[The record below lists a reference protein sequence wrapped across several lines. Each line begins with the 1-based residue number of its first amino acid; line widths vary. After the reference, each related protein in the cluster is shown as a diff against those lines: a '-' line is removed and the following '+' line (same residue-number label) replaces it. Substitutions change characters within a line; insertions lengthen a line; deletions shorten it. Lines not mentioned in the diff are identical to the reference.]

1 MNIKGRNK
9 ISPDF
14 NMSSMTDIVFLLL
27 IFFMIAST
35 LSQQL
40 NTIKIELPQAT
51 GKTENRKS
59 VSVSLLPNRIIYVN
73 DELVERKF
81 LEQKMLKKLEKI
93 QPPSIILRAEKSV
106 QIDDVVYVMNIAN
119 ENSIKVVLAVDAN

>member
-1 MNIKGRNK
+1 MNFKGRNK

-40 NTIKIELPQAT
+40 NTIKIELPDAK

-59 VSVSLLPNRIIYVN
+59 VSVSLLSNNLIYVD
-73 DELVERKF
+73 DELVERKY
-81 LEQKMLKKLEKI
+81 LELEILKKMEKI
-93 QPPSIILRAEKSV
+93 QSPSIILRAEKSV
-106 QIDDVVYVMNIAN
+106 QIDNVVYVMNIAN
-119 ENSIKVVLAVDAN
+119 QNSIKVLLAVESK

>member
-1 MNIKGRNK
+1 MNFKGRNK

-40 NTIKIELPQAT
+40 NTIKIELPDAK

-59 VSVSLLPNRIIYVN
+59 VSVSLLSNNLIYVD
-73 DELVERKF
+73 DELVERKY
-81 LEQKMLKKLEKI
+81 LELEILKKMEKI

-106 QIDDVVYVMNIAN
+106 QIDNVVYVMNIAN
-119 ENSIKVVLAVDAN
+119 QNSIKVLLAVDSK

>member
-1 MNIKGRNK
+1 MNFKGRNK

-14 NMSSMTDIVFLLL
+14 NLSSMTDIVFLLL

-40 NTIKIELPQAT
+40 NTIKINLPEAK

-59 VSVSLLPNRIIYVN
+59 VVVSLLSSDRVYVD
-73 DELVERKF
+73 DELVEKKY
-81 LEQKMLKKLEKI
+81 LEQKILKKIDKI

-106 QIDDVVYVMNIAN
+106 RIDNVVFVMNIAN
-119 ENSIKVVLAVDAN
+119 KNSIRVVLAVDSN

>member
-1 MNIKGRNK
+1 MNFKGRNK

-14 NMSSMTDIVFLLL
+14 NLSSMTDIVFLLL

-40 NTIKIELPQAT
+40 NTIKFELPKAK

-59 VSVSLLPNRIIYVN
+59 VSVSLSSDKLIYVD

-81 LEQKMLKKLEKI
+81 LEQKVLKKLEKI

>member
-1 MNIKGRNK
+1 MNFKGRNK

-40 NTIKIELPQAT
+40 NTIKIELPDAK

-59 VSVSLLPNRIIYVN
+59 VSVSLLSNNLIYVD
-73 DELVERKF
+73 DELVERKY
-81 LEQKMLKKLEKI
+81 LEIEILKKMEKI

-106 QIDDVVYVMNIAN
+106 QIDNVVYVMNIAN
-119 ENSIKVVLAVDAN
+119 QNSIKVLLAVDSK

>member
-1 MNIKGRNK
+1 MNFKGRNK

-40 NTIKIELPQAT
+40 NTIKIELPDAK

-59 VSVSLLPNRIIYVN
+59 VSVSLLSNNLIYVD
-73 DELVERKF
+73 DELVERKY
-81 LEQKMLKKLEKI
+81 LELEILKKMEKI

-106 QIDDVVYVMNIAN
+106 QIDNVVYVMNIAN
-119 ENSIKVVLAVDAN
+119 QNSIKVVLAVDNK

>member
-1 MNIKGRNK
+1 MNFKGRNK

-40 NTIKIELPQAT
+40 NTIKIELPDAK

-59 VSVSLLPNRIIYVN
+59 VSVSLLSNNLIYVDDN
-73 DELVERKF
+73 LVDRKY
-81 LEQKMLKKLEKI
+81 LEKEILKKMDKI

-106 QIDDVVYVMNIAN
+106 QIDNVVYVMNIAN
-119 ENSIKVVLAVDAN
+119 QNSIKVVLAVNNK

>member
-1 MNIKGRNK
+1 MNFKGRNK
-9 ISPDF
+9 ISHDF

-40 NTIKIELPQAT
+40 NTIKIELPDAK

-59 VSVSLLPNRIIYVN
+59 VSVSLLSNNLIYVD
-73 DELVERKF
+73 DELVERKY
-81 LEQKMLKKLEKI
+81 LELEILKKMEKI

-106 QIDDVVYVMNIAN
+106 QIDNVVYVMNIAN
-119 ENSIKVVLAVDAN
+119 QNSIKVLLAVDSK

>member
-1 MNIKGRNK
+1 MNFKGRNK

-40 NTIKIELPQAT
+40 NTIKIELPDAK

-59 VSVSLLPNRIIYVN
+59 VSVSLLSNNLIYVD
-73 DELVERKF
+73 DELVERKY
-81 LEQKMLKKLEKI
+81 LELEILKKMEKI

-106 QIDDVVYVMNIAN
+106 QIDNVVYVMNIAN
-119 ENSIKVVLAVDAN
+119 QNSIKVVLAVNNK

>member
-1 MNIKGRNK
+1 MNFKGRNK

-40 NTIKIELPQAT
+40 NTIKIELPDAK

-59 VSVSLLPNRIIYVN
+59 VSVSLLSNNLIYVD
-73 DELVERKF
+73 DELVERKY
-81 LEQKMLKKLEKI
+81 LELEILKKMEKI

-106 QIDDVVYVMNIAN
+106 QIDNVVYVMNIAN
-119 ENSIKVVLAVDAN
+119 QNSIKVLLAVESK

>member
-1 MNIKGRNK
+1 
-9 ISPDF
+9 
-14 NMSSMTDIVFLLL
+14 
-27 IFFMIAST
+27 MIAST

-40 NTIKIELPQAT
+40 NTIKIELPQAK

-59 VSVSLLPNRIIYVN
+59 VSVSLLSNRIIYVN

>member
-1 MNIKGRNK
+1 MNFKGRNK

-40 NTIKIELPQAT
+40 NTIKIELPNAK

-59 VSVSLLPNRIIYVN
+59 VSVSLLSNDLIYV
-73 DELVERKF
+73 DDDLVEKKY
-81 LEQKMLKKLEKI
+81 LEQEILKKMEKI

-106 QIDDVVYVMNIAN
+106 QIDNVVYVMNIAN
-119 ENSIKVVLAVDAN
+119 QNSIKVLLAVDSK

>member
-1 MNIKGRNK
+1 MNFKGRNK

-40 NTIKIELPQAT
+40 NTIKIELPDAK

-59 VSVSLLPNRIIYVN
+59 VSVSLLSNNLIYVD
-73 DELVERKF
+73 DELVERKY
-81 LEQKMLKKLEKI
+81 LELEILKKMEKI
-93 QPPSIILRAEKSV
+93 QSPSIILRAEKSV
-106 QIDDVVYVMNIAN
+106 QIDNVVYVMNIAN
-119 ENSIKVVLAVDAN
+119 QNSIKVLLAVDSK

>member
-1 MNIKGRNK
+1 
-9 ISPDF
+9 
-14 NMSSMTDIVFLLL
+14 MSSMTDIVFLLL

-40 NTIKIELPQAT
+40 NTIKIELPDAK

-59 VSVSLLPNRIIYVN
+59 VSVSLLSNNLIYVD
-73 DELVERKF
+73 DELVERKY
-81 LEQKMLKKLEKI
+81 LELEILKKMEKI

-106 QIDDVVYVMNIAN
+106 QIDNVVYVMNIAN
-119 ENSIKVVLAVDAN
+119 QNSIKVLLAVDSK

>member
-40 NTIKIELPQAT
+40 NTIKIELPQAK

-59 VSVSLLPNRIIYVN
+59 VSVSLLSNRIIYVN

>member
-1 MNIKGRNK
+1 MNFKGRNK

-40 NTIKIELPQAT
+40 NTIKIELPDAK

-59 VSVSLLPNRIIYVN
+59 VSVSLLSNNLIYVD
-73 DELVERKF
+73 DELIERKY
-81 LEQKMLKKLEKI
+81 LELEILKKMEKI

-106 QIDDVVYVMNIAN
+106 QIDNVVYVMNIAN
-119 ENSIKVVLAVDAN
+119 QNSIKVLLAVDSK

>member
-1 MNIKGRNK
+1 MNFKGRNK

-40 NTIKIELPQAT
+40 NTIKIELPDAK

-59 VSVSLLPNRIIYVN
+59 VSVSLLSNNLIYVD
-73 DELVERKF
+73 DELIERKY
-81 LEQKMLKKLEKI
+81 LELEILKKMEKI

-106 QIDDVVYVMNIAN
+106 QIDNVVYVMNIAN
-119 ENSIKVVLAVDAN
+119 QNSIKVLLAVESK

>member
-1 MNIKGRNK
+1 MNFKGRNK

-40 NTIKIELPQAT
+40 NTIKIELPDAK

-59 VSVSLLPNRIIYVN
+59 VSVSLLSNNLIYVD
-73 DELVERKF
+73 DELVERKY
-81 LEQKMLKKLEKI
+81 LEIEILKKMEKI

-106 QIDDVVYVMNIAN
+106 QIDNVVYVMNIAN
-119 ENSIKVVLAVDAN
+119 QNSIKVLLAVESK